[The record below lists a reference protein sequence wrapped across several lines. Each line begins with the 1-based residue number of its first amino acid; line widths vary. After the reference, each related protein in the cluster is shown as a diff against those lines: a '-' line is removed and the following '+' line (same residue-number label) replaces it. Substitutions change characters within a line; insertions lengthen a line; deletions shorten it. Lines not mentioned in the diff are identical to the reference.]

1 MSGCVC
7 DLFSKPGNK
16 KPPSLFLFGLQCR
29 AARMAKGQ
37 HEINMGVNIPN
48 ANSQCSACQSFDGA
62 LHKV

>member
-1 MSGCVC
+1 MQVYVISSQNQGIN
-7 DLFSKPGNK
+7 P
-16 KPPSLFLFGLQCR
+16 PPSLFLFGLQCR

-48 ANSQCSACQSFDGA
+48 ANSRCQSFDGA